1 MTLMLLMD
9 IIYYLKSHT
18 VSLNESSSAHLLFA
32 TSRRNPSIHFHCRF
46 VENFFT
52 LKPKNTLWFQSY
64 PPKKEEGNI

>member
-1 MTLMLLMD
+1 MTLMLLME

-18 VSLNESSSAHLLFA
+18 VSSSAHLLFA

-64 PPKKEEGNI
+64 PQKKEENI